1 MSRRVSI
8 GGGRGIERISKKI
21 GTFDNLLCFSMH
33 TIRLM
38 IGERTVIRRHNALIK
53 NFRDNKILWLMALP
67 AIVFF
72 ILIDYVPMAGIVIA
86 FKDYDFREG
95 IFLSPWAGFENF
107 RFFFLSGKAWL
118 ITRNT
123 ILYNGTFLILGT
135 IFELTVAIFVAE
147 LPGRVF
153 KKTAHSLLFFP
164 YFISWVLVGAF
175 VYNLFNYEFGTINSI
190 LRSIGVEPI
199 DIYGLP
205 SAWKYILTSANLWKW
220 TGYGSI
226 IYLAAIMSINPELY
240 ESASIDGATI
250 FQKTFRITI
259 PMLKPTIIIL
269 LLLNLGRILRG
280 EFEMFY
286 QLVGNNG
293 QLYRATDIIDT
304 FVFRSLLRSF
314 DVGMASAA
322 NFYQSVFSFLAVVG
336 SNWVVRR
343 RNNEYALF

>member
-1 MSRRVSI
+1 
-8 GGGRGIERISKKI
+8 
-21 GTFDNLLCFSMH
+21 
-33 TIRLM
+33 
-38 IGERTVIRRHNALIK
+38 
-53 NFRDNKILWLMALP
+53 MALP

-95 IFLSPWAGFENF
+95 IFFSPWAGFDNF

-123 ILYNGTFLILGT
+123 ILYNGAFLILGIVT
-135 IFELTVAIFVAE
+135 ELSVAIFVAE
-147 LPGRVF
+147 LPGRYF

-175 VYNLFNYEFGTINSI
+175 AYNLFNYEFGTINSI
-190 LRSIGVEPI
+190 LRTIGLQPI

-205 SAWKYILTSANLWKW
+205 SAWRYILTGANLWKW

-226 IYLAAIMSINPELY
+226 IYLAAIMGINPELY
-240 ESASIDGATI
+240 ESASIDGANI
-250 FQKTFRITI
+250 FQKTFRITL
-259 PMLKPTIIIL
+259 PMLKPTIVIL
-269 LLLNLGRILRG
+269 FLLNLGRILRG

-304 FVFRSLLRSF
+304 FVFRSLIRSF

-322 NFYQSVFSFLAVVG
+322 NFYQSVFSFGVVVIT
-336 SNWVVRR
+336 NWMVRR
-343 RNNEYALF
+343 HNNEYALF